1 MGITTSYTSILQT
14 LKELSKDK
22 AKKLK
27 AIGRDPERGLDLTF
41 NNVQTY
47 VKQWEMRIG
56 RDNMMKV
63 GMAATAIEIDG
74 FSPEAVNLER

>member
-27 AIGRDPERGLDLTF
+27 AIGRDPKRGLDLTF
-41 NNVQTY
+41 DNVQTY
-47 VKQWEMRIG
+47 AKQWEMRIG
-56 RDNMMKV
+56 WCR
-63 GMAATAIEIDG
+63 AWIW
-74 FSPEAVNLER
+74 

>member
-47 VKQWEMRIG
+47 AKQWEMRIG